1 MGFSAVIVAWL
12 SLFNKVI
19 IMLFNIAPLYII
31 YLLYS
36 LYCFCFFIN
45 LGNM

>member
-1 MGFSAVIVAWL
+1 MGFSAVIVEWL

-19 IMLFNIAPLYII
+19 IMLFNIAPLYIV

-36 LYCFCFFIN
+36 LYCCFFY
-45 LGNM
+45 